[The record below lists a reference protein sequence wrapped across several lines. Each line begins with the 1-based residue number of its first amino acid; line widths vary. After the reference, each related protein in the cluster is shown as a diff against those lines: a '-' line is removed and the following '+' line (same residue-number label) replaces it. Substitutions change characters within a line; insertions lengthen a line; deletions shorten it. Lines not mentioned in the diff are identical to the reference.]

1 MDKLKPRPLTQ
12 RQIKLKVFDSLCSH
26 DCDFMSSWIPL
37 PTTVIARI
45 LNVSV
50 YQCRKQMKKLVE
62 EGLAASCAA
71 VIDRE
76 ESCLPYHGFTITDK
90 GRRTDIYRYNAL
102 KNARIC
108 AKCFG
113 GTVESW
119 LISDFDVR
127 WLGKAERRA
136 SDVSK
141 NPT

>member
-1 MDKLKPRPLTQ
+1 MGMTQ
-12 RQIKLKVFDSLCSH
+12 QQIKLKVFRELCRH

-50 YQCRKQMKKLVE
+50 YQCRKQMKRLVE
-62 EGLAASCAA
+62 EGLAVSKSS
-71 VIDRE
+71 ILDRE
-76 ESCLPYHGFTITDK
+76 ESLLPCNGFGITDK
-90 GRRTDIYRYNAL
+90 GRSTDIYRYTAL

-127 WLGKAERRA
+127 WLGKGERKGEE
-136 SDVSK
+136 DG
-141 NPT
+141 